1 MKNVDLGQAVLG
13 LVGLG
18 LSVWVIGFAFKRGA
32 SAGGK

>member
-1 MKNVDLGQAVLG
+1 MKNVDLGQAILG

>member
-1 MKNVDLGQAVLG
+1 MKNANLGQAVLG

-32 SAGGK
+32 VAGAK